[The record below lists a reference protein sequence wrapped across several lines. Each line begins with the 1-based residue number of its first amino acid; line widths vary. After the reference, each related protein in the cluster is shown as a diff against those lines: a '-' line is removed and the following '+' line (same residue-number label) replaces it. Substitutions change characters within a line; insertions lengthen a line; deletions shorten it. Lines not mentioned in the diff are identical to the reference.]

1 MPDPKGGGP
10 TCQFSWLFVGCAR
23 QVRPLWL
30 DYAGGAIPRERRT
43 HMARP
48 YNPGPKQFVFAVGDG
63 NDQQVSVGDPQEA
76 YVAFSAFFRGRD
88 SDTYTIKD
96 ELSGQGLV
104 LMPGQ
109 GVISRIRDADR
120 PRSEYL
126 QVDRGNRFLP
136 SAMLFFEN
144 GYAGLDRFGQWFS
157 DLADLDASPETRGAA
172 RAAAITTEA
181 AAIEEVARIWADSGY
196 VDPSDQYYVFFDS
209 HGVDDD
215 RAERAELLKLIEF
228 LGLERVDAPAEA
240 AGGEVWVRTDTRLD
254 DEFARWS

>member
-1 MPDPKGGGP
+1 
-10 TCQFSWLFVGCAR
+10 
-23 QVRPLWL
+23 
-30 DYAGGAIPRERRT
+30 
-43 HMARP
+43 MARP

-63 NDQQVSVGDPQEA
+63 NDRQVRVSDAQEA
-76 YVAFSAFFRGRD
+76 YVAFSAFFRDRE
-88 SDTYTIKD
+88 SDTYTIS
-96 ELSGQGLV
+96 EEPSGQSLV

-109 GVISRIRDADR
+109 GVISRINGADR

-126 QVDRGNRFLP
+126 RVDRGNRYLP

-157 DLADLDASPETRGAA
+157 DLADLDASPETRGVA
-172 RAAAITTEA
+172 RAATFTTEA
-181 AAIEEVARIWADSGY
+181 AAIEEVARIWGDSGC

-228 LGLERVDAPAEA
+228 LGIARVDAPTEA
-240 AGGEVWVRTDTRLD
+240 AGGEVWVRTDPRLD
-254 DEFARWS
+254 VECARWS

>member
-1 MPDPKGGGP
+1 
-10 TCQFSWLFVGCAR
+10 
-23 QVRPLWL
+23 
-30 DYAGGAIPRERRT
+30 
-43 HMARP
+43 MARP
-48 YNPGPKQFVFAVGDG
+48 YTPGPKQFVFAVGDG
-63 NDQQVSVGDPQEA
+63 NDQHVSVGEPQEA

-88 SDTYTIKD
+88 SGTYTIND
-96 ELSGQGLV
+96 ERAGQSLV

-109 GVISRIRDADR
+109 GVISRIKTADQ

-126 QVDRGNRFLP
+126 QVDRPNRCLP

-172 RAAAITTEA
+172 RAATITTER

-209 HGVDDD
+209 HDVDDD
-215 RAERAELLKLIEF
+215 RAERAVLLKLIEF
-228 LGLERVDAPAEA
+228 LGLERVDAPAGA

-254 DEFARWS
+254 AEFARWS

>member
-1 MPDPKGGGP
+1 M
-10 TCQFSWLFVGCAR
+10 R
-23 QVRPLWL
+23 L
-30 DYAGGAIPRERRT
+30 DYAGGAVTRERRT

-48 YNPGPKQFVFAVGDG
+48 YAPGPKQFVFAVGDG

-76 YVAFSAFFRGRD
+76 YVAFSAFFRGRE

-96 ELSGQGLV
+96 EPSGQSLV

-109 GVISRIRDADR
+109 GVISRIKTADQ

-126 QVDRGNRFLP
+126 QVDRGNRCLP

-172 RAAAITTEA
+172 RAATITTER

-196 VDPSDQYYVFFDS
+196 VDPSDQYCVFFDS

-215 RAERAELLKLIEF
+215 RAERAVLLKLIEF
-228 LGLERVDAPAEA
+228 LGLERVDAPAGA
-240 AGGEVWVRTDTRLD
+240 AGGEEWVRTDTRLD
-254 DEFARWS
+254 AEFARWS